1 MIAYKFLARGAVSP
15 FSGAA
20 WPPPSGAAPGA
31 WVAASPAPGPE
42 LWIHGCRPA
51 DLPYWVDVELWRIEL
66 SDPAR
71 PIHHEVQ
78 AERGRLLERIE
89 AWDFTSRRDFTLDCA
104 LRTGQF
110 AAEALAEDGREAE
123 ARALSTCRTL
133 DDLAAAAGA
142 MPQERVPARSRQ
154 LLGYC
159 GDAAFWGRPSHAG
172 CVSYIAAIAAA
183 DLRGDPAA
191 VEAERAWQ
199 ARWLCDRLG
208 IAA

>member
-15 FSGAA
+15 FSGEA
-20 WPPPSGAAPGA
+20 WPPPSGATPGA
-31 WVAASPAPGPE
+31 WVAVSGPE

-51 DLPYWVDVELWRIEL
+51 DLPYWVDVELWRVEL

-71 PIHHEVQ
+71 PIRRAVQ

-89 AWDFTSRRDFTLDCA
+89 AWGVASKRDFALECA
-104 LRTGQF
+104 LRTARF
-110 AAEALAEDGREAE
+110 AAEAFGQEGRESE
-123 ARALSTCRTL
+123 ARALSSCRTL
-133 DDLAAAAGA
+133 DDLAAAAEAVG
-142 MPQERVPARSRQ
+142 QEQLPARSRQ

-159 GDAAFWGRPSHAG
+159 GDAVFWGRPSHAG

-191 VEAERAWQ
+191 VEDERAWQ

-208 IAA
+208 ISPGA